1 MEQLQEA
8 VNESNHGHKQQAMEI
23 ADGLLQLH
31 PDFVPALKLKGMLL
45 EESGRETEA
54 AADYQKALALAP
66 NDPDLL
72 FKVGVFQLVKGDK
85 KLAVELLARH
95 VKAEPHDG
103 DALYYLSQAYHLTG
117 HDDLALKAIREAV
130 KVEPESAPV
139 WQKYGELLCSSGDC
153 EAGVQWLEKAVHA
166 DQTLPQIDFALA
178 AANFKSMNLP
188 DAQKYA
194 ARAVAQAPND
204 ANALTLLGSVDVKL
218 SQWKEAKAVLGQ
230 VLALRPD
237 DVPSLL
243 EAGHCDLELGN
254 DQAAIDKL
262 NRVLHLDPTQVIAH
276 FYLSRAYAGL
286 GNSAEAQHQVELH
299 HKMMDQLSFV
309 PSFESSGQDHVIRAQ
324 ARQYLTEGREEQAR
338 ELFLDTFKG
347 QRVTLGN
354 AYVFVGKLY
363 LYMGRDAD
371 GLRNLQHAL
380 QIEPAVRG
388 AHTYEGILALKQGQ
402 LDKAENEFK
411 AELANDPNYQ
421 IAIAEMG
428 EVRYR
433 QRRWAEAAQQL
444 ETSRTLAPPLLFM
457 LCDSYF
463 HTGNVKEADLTAETL
478 AAYGRSQKDVMQGLI
493 SLLNSNHQTELA
505 NRLSTDLAQ

>member
-1 MEQLQEA
+1 L
-8 VNESNHGHKQQAMEI
+8 
-23 ADGLLQLH
+23 
-31 PDFVPALKLKGMLL
+31 
-45 EESGRETEA
+45 
-54 AADYQKALALAP
+54 
-66 NDPDLL
+66 
-72 FKVGVFQLVKGDK
+72 
-85 KLAVELLARH
+85 
-95 VKAEPHDG
+95 
-103 DALYYLSQAYHLTG
+103 
-117 HDDLALKAIREAV
+117 
-130 KVEPESAPV
+130 PE
-139 WQKYGELLCSSGDC
+139 
-153 EAGVQWLEKAVHA
+153 
-166 DQTLPQIDFALA
+166 IDFALA
-178 AANFKSMNLP
+178 AASFKSMNLP

-194 ARAVAQAPND
+194 ARAIAQAPND

-254 DQAAIDKL
+254 DQAAIDTL
-262 NRVLHLDPTQVIAH
+262 NRALHLDPTQVIAH

-433 QRRWAEAAQQL
+433 QGRWAEAAQQL